1 MPLFRRRAALPDD
14 VRSALDLAPR
24 ERVLAFAPL
33 TDGWAVATSQRLHA
47 IPAGGSPTRRP
58 WLDVNTG
65 RLDADTAVLTVTWVD
80 GGPATE
86 LHLADDRSMEFPRV
100 FKQCVDTSLVHSEQ
114 VTLPRGASVRVAL
127 RRDVDDRLVT
137 QVLGTGD
144 VDLADPA
151 TAAAVDA
158 AELRVREAAGLL

>member
-1 MPLFRRRAALPDD
+1 MPLLRRRAALPDD

-24 ERVLAFAPL
+24 ERVLAYAPL
-33 TDGWAVATSQRLHA
+33 TDGWAVATSQRLHVV
-47 IPAGGSPTRRP
+47 PSGGAPTTRRP
-58 WLDVNTG
+58 WLDVSTG

-80 GGPATE
+80 GGAATD
-86 LHLADDRSMEFPRV
+86 LHLADDRMEFPRV
-100 FKQCVDTSLVHSEQ
+100 FRQCVDTSLVHTEQ

-127 RRDVDDRLVT
+127 RRDADDRLVT

-144 VDLADPA
+144 VDLRDPA